1 MVIAGTTFCWKA
13 AEFKSDLLQILL
25 QGTGF
30 QSTCLLSPWA
40 WLSET
45 GLHQKSWIIYHM
57 RRIHCNFHNLLQ
69 SRNYQE
75 AWSLLVCKQEVFQSL
90 SKMFVLYNFLDAMW
104 QMQLFLAKVTLKC
117 SYYFVCLLLKVGL
130 SCGSLPEFFLLCFH
144 ILSYNKQ
151 FLNKVSNNNAN

>member
-1 MVIAGTTFCWKA
+1 MPSFTLSLTKWDG
-13 AEFKSDLLQILL
+13 
-25 QGTGF
+25 
-30 QSTCLLSPWA
+30 STPKVMNHLSHEKNT
-40 WLSET
+40 L
-45 GLHQKSWIIYHM
+45 
-57 RRIHCNFHNLLQ
+57 CNFHNLLQ

-90 SKMFVLYNFLDAMW
+90 SKIFVLYNFLDAMW

-130 SCGSLPEFFLLCFH
+130 SCRSLPEFFLLCFH

-151 FLNKVSNNNAN
+151 FSNKVSNNNAN